1 MIKRIKLFLNNKKG
15 ASKMIETLII
25 LPIVLFITL
34 LSFYKIMGMI
44 VINQMNDFNRSLTRD
59 VIVASN
65 FDDAMVIAYEKMQN
79 KTDYKISYIKIYYD
93 DRSLSQSNL
102 DEVTL
107 NFSII
112 KDSNQGFNKYFLKNG
127 NKTVLNSNLLQ
138 EQNRAVYTKL
148 KENWKM
154 SNLLEIGL
162 YNDLT
167 QNIYSQI
174 SKVSAWVNGERKEF
188 SFALDS
194 TLRTSNVQVISCE
207 E

>member
-174 SKVSAWVNGERKEF
+174 SKVSVWVNGERKEF